1 MDVKISIEK
10 KTNFFEKYP
19 DKALAAISE
28 AIKKGCL
35 SIEASAKQNCPVDTG
50 NLRASITTN
59 IIDDT
64 SGEVGTNVEYASFV
78 EFGTKKQSA
87 QPFLY
92 PAYKENEEK
101 IVKEIEK
108 ALGGK

>member
-1 MDVKISIEK
+1 MGVTIIEK
-10 KTNFFEKYP
+10 THFFEKYP
-19 DKALAAISE
+19 DKAKAAVAE

-78 EFGTKKQSA
+78 EYGTKKHSA

-92 PAYKENEEK
+92 PAFKEYEGK
-101 IVKEIEK
+101 IIQEIEK

>member
-1 MDVKISIEK
+1 MGISISRNNFLEQYPEK
-10 KTNFFEKYP
+10 VEQ
-19 DKALAAISE
+19 AISE

-35 SIEASAKQNCPVDTG
+35 AVEASAKQKCPVDTG
-50 NLRASITTN
+50 NLRASIAAN
-59 IIDDT
+59 MVDEKV
-64 SGEVGTNVEYASFV
+64 GEVGTNVEYAAYV
-78 EFGTKKQSA
+78 EYGTKNQSA

-92 PAYKENEEK
+92 PALQEQRGN